1 MRADDPHAPHTAS
14 TVELSAEEEAA
25 RQAQFEDAELERV
38 RQDARRTYAESVQAA
53 RPLSARALGEAYGM
67 SESWARKQILAVRD
81 ADENDRPHLVAVGGE

>member
-1 MRADDPHAPHTAS
+1 M
-14 TVELSAEEEAA
+14 ELSAEEEAA